1 MTNDE
6 HQHLQ
11 EQIALSR
18 RLSLGFVGTFV
29 PPMGI
34 WAVFTGLRALSQID
48 ANPKLVGRNMARWCF
63 LAGLVQSATLVPAAL
78 LLLSRSF

>member
-1 MTNDE
+1 MTTDE
-6 HQHLQ
+6 LQHLN

-48 ANPKLVGRNMARWCF
+48 ANPKLTGRNMARWCF
-63 LAGLVQSATLVPAAL
+63 VAGLVQYITLVPL
-78 LLLSRSF
+78 GWMFLSRVF